1 MSEEI
6 KPTQALTP
14 SPLVKSSPDDK
25 QRKQSNKKESE
36 ETEDEENTK
45 SPKEQKHQGLFD
57 EYV

>member
-36 ETEDEENTK
+36 EFIYK
-45 SPKEQKHQGLFD
+45 
-57 EYV
+57 

>member
-36 ETEDEENTK
+36 EQEDENTE

>member
-14 SPLVKSSPDDK
+14 SPLVKSSPDDE
-25 QRKQSNKKESE
+25 QRKQTKKE
-36 ETEDEENTK
+36 DDPKQENDDN
-45 SPKEQKHQGLFD
+45 SPKQKNKGLFD

>member
-25 QRKQSNKKESE
+25 QRKQSNKKDTE
-36 ETEDEENTK
+36 EEQEDESTE